1 MVRGIWILLG
11 VGCIACAPAKP
22 NLTLHQ
28 AARQG
33 DVDQLEAHF
42 HHSSDLDQAG
52 PEGRTALTAASR
64 AGQREAVRLLLE
76 RGATAGA
83 GPLAAAAAEGHRAVV
98 ELLLDAGAAPQ
109 PGLLPAVRG
118 GHRSVVGLLV
128 ERGAD
133 PDAAGADGTLPLAAA
148 AGDADMRALL
158 IDLGAEEAP
167 EMLADRLLHHLDA
180 IFALLAEYEDCQ
192 RAADAVEQYADQHA
206 EQLRELLHKSKRL
219 DESMSQAEK
228 KAFMTAMRDDIQ
240 SLLKK
245 STPTLMDFAKRCPE
259 HMKQVGESLQ
269 FLSGQ

>member
-1 MVRGIWILLG
+1 MNRVIWIVLAAAG
-11 VGCIACAPAKP
+11 IACAPAKP

-33 DVDQLEAHF
+33 DVGQLEAHF
-42 HHSSDLDQAG
+42 HHGSDVAQAG

-76 RGATAGA
+76 QGAAAGA

-98 ELLLDAGAAPQ
+98 ELLLAAGAEPQ

-133 PDAAGADGTLPLAAA
+133 PDAAGAEGTLPLAAA
-148 AGDADMRALL
+148 AGDADMRSLL
-158 IDLGAEEAP
+158 IELGAEQTP
-167 EMLADRLLHHLDA
+167 KMLADQLLHHLDA

-192 RAADAVEQYADQHA
+192 RAADAVQQYADQHA

-228 KAFMTAMRDDIQ
+228 KAFMAEMRDDIQ
-240 SLLKK
+240 ALLKK
-245 STPTLMDFAKRCPE
+245 STPTLMDFGKRCPE
-259 HMKQVGESLQ
+259 QMKQVGEALQ

>member
-11 VGCIACAPAKP
+11 VACIACAPAKP

-33 DVDQLEAHF
+33 DAEQLQAHF
-42 HHSSDLDQAG
+42 YHGSDLEQAG
-52 PEGRTALTAASR
+52 PEGRSALTAASR

-76 RGATAGA
+76 RGAAVGA
-83 GPLAAAAAEGHRAVV
+83 GPLAAAAAEGHRTVV
-98 ELLLDAGAAPQ
+98 EILLGAGAKPQ

-133 PDAAGADGTLPLAAA
+133 PNAAGADGTLPLAAA
-148 AGDADMRALL
+148 AGDAEMRTLL
-158 IDLGAEEAP
+158 IELGAEQTP
-167 EMLADRLLHHLDA
+167 QMLADRLLHHLDA

-192 RAADAVEQYADQHA
+192 RAADAVRQYTDQHA

-219 DESMSQAEK
+219 DETMSQAEK
-228 KAFMTAMRDDIQ
+228 KAFMAEMRDDIQ
-240 SLLKK
+240 ALLKK

-259 HMKQVGESLQ
+259 HMKQVGEAMQ